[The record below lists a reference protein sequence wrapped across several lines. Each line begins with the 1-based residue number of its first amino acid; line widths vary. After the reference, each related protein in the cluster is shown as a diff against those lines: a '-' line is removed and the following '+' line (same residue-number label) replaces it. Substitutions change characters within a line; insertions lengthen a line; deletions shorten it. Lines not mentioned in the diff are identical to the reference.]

1 MIKVSIARK
10 LNFPSVIFEKISLE
24 MKNGKINA
32 VRLII
37 KIINPL
43 KLCKNPANATLITM
57 NENTM
62 PAEFLAGTICPN
74 RGVAVS
80 FMSDISSNFIDFV
93 ILPLFT

>member
-24 MKNGKINA
+24 AKNGKINA
-32 VRLII
+32 AALII

-43 KLCKNPANATLITM
+43 RLCKNPANATAITM
-57 NENTM
+57 NESTM

-74 RGVAVS
+74 SGVAVS

-93 ILPLFT
+93 ILPLLT

>member
-10 LNFPSVIFEKISLE
+10 LNFPFVIFEKISLA
-24 MKNGKINA
+24 MKKGKTNA

-43 KLCKNPANATLITM
+43 RLCKNPANATAITM
-57 NENTM
+57 NENTI

-74 RGVAVS
+74 SGVAVS
-80 FMSDISSNFIDFV
+80 FMSDISSNFIVFV
-93 ILPLFT
+93 ILPLLT

>member
-1 MIKVSIARK
+1 MIKISIARK

-24 MKNGKINA
+24 MKNGKTNA

-37 KIINPL
+37 KIIDPL
-43 KLCKNPANATLITM
+43 RLCKNPANTTAIAM
-57 NENTM
+57 NESTM

-74 RGVAVS
+74 SGVAVS

-93 ILPLFT
+93 ILPLLT

>member
-57 NENTM
+57 NENTK
-62 PAEFLAGTICPN
+62 FLAGTICPN
-74 RGVAVS
+74 SGVAVS

-93 ILPLFT
+93 ILPLLT